1 MRLGCV
7 LVLAIGGT
15 AALAQK
21 SPDESQRALIV
32 HEGLEATTFA
42 TEPMFANPCDMDIDS
57 KGRVWVTEGWN
68 YRASKLRP
76 EGDRIQVL
84 EDTDGDGRADKV
96 TTFYQG
102 NDINSALGICVL
114 GDKVLVSCAPNVLL
128 FEDKDG
134 DLKADGKPTVIFS
147 GISGVQHDH
156 SIHAFVFGPDGRLYF
171 NFGNAGA
178 QLKTAD
184 GKPVIDLAGNEV
196 NDKGKPYRQGM
207 VFRCQWDPN
216 DPQLMIRTVE
226 TLAWNFRNNYEVAVD
241 SFGTMWQS
249 DNDDDGNRGV
259 RINYVME
266 YGNFGFTHEA
276 TGAGWMQGWEKAHAK
291 GAGEDLRPYY
301 HWHQFDPGVVPNLL
315 QTGAGSPT
323 GICVYEG
330 KLLPAAFHGQMIH
343 CEPGSNVVRT
353 YPVINDGA
361 GYKATILE
369 LASSKADRW
378 FRPSDVTVAP
388 DGSVFICDWYDPGVG
403 GHATGDKPAEKVRGR
418 VYRIAPKGTKYEV
431 AKADFSTPVGAMAAL
446 ASPNMATRYLA
457 WQKLHSMGSQ
467 AEEELQKMWGGEDT
481 RLRARALHLLAGV
494 KGSAE
499 KYVMLA
505 ITDKDPDIRV
515 AGIRI
520 ARQHKVDLVPLV
532 KQLAAD
538 ESPQVRRECAIA
550 LRGNKSPEAAQLW
563 ALLASRYDGKDRWYL
578 EALGIG
584 ATGNDEA
591 CFNALVN
598 IQRFRSDV
606 PSPTVRDPRFRD
618 IAWRLRT
625 PAALPYLAEAISDPE
640 TPEAERERLF
650 RAFDFVGGAER
661 DETLLSLV
669 EKSDDK
675 TTIVEAL
682 SRLRNLTGEK
692 AAKVRPK
699 LAGILDQAKGTA
711 EFVRMVDQFG
721 LKDRN
726 EDVLAFVVARPTDA
740 AAGQGIAVILRNDPQ
755 LLARAL
761 SGENGPKVAAALA
774 ASNDRQVIQT
784 LERIAGEAKRD
795 LSLRQ
800 AAVSALSKSRPGQEA
815 LLRLAREKKLG
826 DDVRPLAASLLH
838 NTSSQSIRSEAVKII
853 PLPTAKDAAQIP
865 ALSRL
870 ITMKGDAAKGKA
882 VFVSATCATC
892 HIINGEGTEYG
903 PNLSE
908 IGTKLSKEALFTS
921 ILYPNAGITVG
932 YEGWIV
938 ETKDGEPLDGMITS
952 ETADELILR
961 RAGGINTPITKSQM
975 KQRRKMTLSIMP
987 EGLQQQMT
995 AQELVDLVEYLST
1008 LKKKN

>member
-1 MRLGCV
+1 MRVIRLGCV
-7 LVLAIGGT
+7 LALAIGGT

-42 TEPMFANPCDMDIDS
+42 AEPMFANPCDMDIDS
-57 KGRVWVTEGWN
+57 RGRVWITEGWN

-102 NDINSALGICVL
+102 NDVNSALGICVL

-134 DLKADGKPTVIFS
+134 DLKADAKPTVIFS
-147 GISGVQHDH
+147 GIAGVQHDH

-196 NDKGKPYRQGM
+196 SDKGKPYRQGM
-207 VFRCQWDPN
+207 VFRCDLDFKN
-216 DPQLMIRTVE
+216 VE

-266 YGNFGFTHEA
+266 YGNYGFVHEA
-276 TGAGWMQGWEKAHAK
+276 TGAGWMQGWEKARAK
-291 GAGEDLRPYY
+291 GASEDLRPYY

-330 KLLPAAFHGQMIH
+330 NLLPAAFHNQMIH
-343 CEPGSNVVRT
+343 CEPGANVVRA
-353 YPVINDGA
+353 YPVNNDGA

-418 VYRIAPKGTKYEV
+418 VYRVAPKGAKYEV
-431 AKADFSTPVGAMAAL
+431 PKADFSTAAAAMTAL

-457 WQKLHSMGSQ
+457 WQKLHSIGAD
-467 AEEELQKMWGGEDT
+467 AEQDLQKMWGGSDT
-481 RLRARALHLLAGV
+481 RLRARALHLLAGIE
-494 KGSAE
+494 GNAQ
-499 KYVMLA
+499 KYAKLA
-505 ITDKDPDIRV
+505 IEDKDPDIRIT
-515 AGIRI
+515 GLRI
-520 ARQHKVDLVPLV
+520 ARQHKLDLLPLITP
-532 KQLAAD
+532 LARD

-550 LRGNKSPEAAQLW
+550 LRGNKSPEAAHAW
-563 ALLASRYDGKDRWYL
+563 ALLAFQHDGKDRWYL

-584 ATGNDEA
+584 AAGNDHA
-591 CFNALVN
+591 CFDALVH
-598 IQRFRSDV
+598 IQRLRSDV

-618 IAWRLRT
+618 ICWRLRT

-640 TPEAERERLF
+640 TPDAERERLF
-650 RAFDFVGGAER
+650 RAFDFLTGAQR

-699 LAGILDQAKGTA
+699 LAGILEQAKGTA
-711 EFVRMVDQFG
+711 EFVRLVDQFG

-726 EDVLAFVVARPTDA
+726 DDVLAFVVARPTDA
-740 AAGQGIAVILRNDPQ
+740 AAGQGIALILRNDPQ

-774 ASNDRQVIQT
+774 ASSDRQVIQT
-784 LERIAGEAKRD
+784 LERIAAAKRD
-795 LSLRQ
+795 LTLRQ

-815 LLRLAREKKLG
+815 LLRLARDKKLG

-838 NTSSQSIRSEAVKII
+838 NVSSQTIRAEAARII
-853 PLPTAKDAAQIP
+853 PLPTAKGSAEIP
-865 ALSRL
+865 AMSKL
-870 ITMKGDAAKGKA
+870 ITMKGDPARGKA

-908 IGTKLSKEALFTS
+908 IGAKLSKEALFTS

-961 RAGGINTPITKSQM
+961 RAGGINTPITRSQI
-975 KQRRKMTLSIMP
+975 KERRKMTLSIMP

-995 AQELVDLVEYLST
+995 AQELVDLVEYLSG
-1008 LKKKN
+1008 LKKKNQ